1 MTGLTGLWGMRM
13 NLERYKAFNGLTN
26 EDVISLI
33 KPVYPKFGKAPL
45 SMCAR
50 GTYGVV
56 LAPQAVK
63 VLNQAHPPKRE
74 RKDRDRVTVR
84 LPAEVY
90 ADLLHIAKGK
100 GWSIQRICE
109 EYIIEGLTSGK

>member
-1 MTGLTGLWGMRM
+1 MTGLTGRGMRM

-33 KPVYPKFGKAPL
+33 KPKFPKFGKAPL

-63 VLNQAHPPKRE
+63 VLNQAHPTKRE

-90 ADLLHIAKGK
+90 ADLLHLAKDK

-109 EYIIEGLTSGK
+109 EYIIEGMNRE